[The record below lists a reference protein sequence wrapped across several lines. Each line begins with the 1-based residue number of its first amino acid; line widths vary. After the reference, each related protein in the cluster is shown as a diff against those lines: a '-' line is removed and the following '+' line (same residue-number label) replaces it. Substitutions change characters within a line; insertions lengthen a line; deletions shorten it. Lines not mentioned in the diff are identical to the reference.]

1 MIRPTFRQFKTKALK
16 KPGVKRSYEDLE
28 VAYELRKQLIA
39 LRQKAGL
46 TQEEIAKKLSTS
58 KSNISRL
65 ENVHSSISPKLST
78 IRAYADAV
86 GYKLKLDFVP
96 RAKRQHNKLK
106 QTGAKPAT
114 RV

>member
-1 MIRPTFRQFKTKALK
+1 MKRPTFKQFRSKALK
-16 KPGVKRSYEDLE
+16 KPGVKKAYEDLE

-46 TQEEIAKKLSTS
+46 TQEEVAKKLSTS

-78 IRAYADAV
+78 IRAYADAI
-86 GYKLKLDFVP
+86 GYKLKIDFVL
-96 RAKRQHNKLK
+96 RRGGQRNQMM
-106 QTGAKPAT
+106 QTDRRTAG
-114 RV
+114 R